1 MSSKYGDFY
10 AIPRWGFPKQEA
22 KDNVP
27 SPAQFVP
34 EYLNDPALLERG
46 YYMEE
51 LGDGF
56 YWVTCPSG
64 YHAAFMLTGEGVIVI
79 DAPPTLGENLIAAIE
94 SVTDEPVAK
103 VVYSHWHADHIG
115 AASMFG
121 PKVEYVAHDITRE
134 LLQRFPDPY
143 RPVPTETFTSDA
155 ELELGGVRL
164 ELSYKGAD
172 HAPGNI
178 YAWAPAQK
186 VLTKIDIVS
195 PGSVTF
201 MHADASENIS
211 GFFQAHDDILSYDFK
226 ALVGGHISRWGTR
239 ADVEEARE
247 YWHDVRDFAD
257 EAIKELSA
265 PEVSKGFLTGLGRE
279 HQLVGAE
286 NWMNSMANYI
296 TEKTLTKKTSDG
308 RTWPERLAGATPF
321 TKYHAYTVMESSRLE
336 RTHHGYQRRGS
347 GGPWYVA

>member
-1 MSSKYGDFY
+1 
-10 AIPRWGFPKQEA
+10 
-22 KDNVP
+22 
-27 SPAQFVP
+27 
-34 EYLNDPALLERG
+34 
-46 YYMEE
+46 
-51 LGDGF
+51 
-56 YWVTCPSG
+56 
-64 YHAAFMLTGEGVIVI
+64 
-79 DAPPTLGENLIAAIE
+79 
-94 SVTDEPVAK
+94 
-103 VVYSHWHADHIG
+103 
-115 AASMFG
+115 
-121 PKVEYVAHDITRE
+121 
-134 LLQRFPDPY
+134 
-143 RPVPTETFTSDA
+143 
-155 ELELGGVRL
+155 
-164 ELSYKGAD
+164 
-172 HAPGNI
+172 
-178 YAWAPAQK
+178 
-186 VLTKIDIVS
+186 
-195 PGSVTF
+195 
-201 MHADASENIS
+201 MHADASENIT